1 MLTVVGVIV
10 ILLNEGV
17 QGVLIQSVTA
27 SSILLLEGVPPL
39 KSRLGSNF
47 LRQDQC

>member
-27 SSILLLEGVPPL
+27 SSIL
-39 KSRLGSNF
+39 
-47 LRQDQC
+47 